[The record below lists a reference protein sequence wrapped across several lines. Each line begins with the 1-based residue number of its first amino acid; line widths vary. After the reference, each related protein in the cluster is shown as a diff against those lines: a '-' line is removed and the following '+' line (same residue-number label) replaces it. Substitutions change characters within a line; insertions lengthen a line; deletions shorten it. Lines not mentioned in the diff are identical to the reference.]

1 MMGEISSDLRIN
13 QLRDWGL
20 KLMVTMEALVVGKSG
35 LEPRP
40 DNDFLGEKDRS
51 LNRIKNTATKL
62 FIWQIN
68 GC

>member
-13 QLRDWGL
+13 QLCDWGL
-20 KLMVTMEALVVGKSG
+20 KLRVTMEAPVVAKSG

-40 DNDFLGEKDRS
+40 DNDFLGEKDRY